1 MTPDKNDDT
10 VLLRLPGKLKAALLT
25 EAAKNGRRITAE
37 INIRLTDSLNQDTPT
52 NTAAKVTTYSRATPV
67 KALTTGEPGGEPTL
81 SDLDAA
87 MLKVFHSLPV
97 DKQLALLS
105 LFK

>member
-1 MTPDKNDDT
+1 MTPEKNDDT
-10 VLLRLPGKLKAALLT
+10 VLLRLPAKLKAALLT

-37 INIRLTDSLNQDTPT
+37 INIRLTDSFNPGTTQ
-52 NTAAKVTTYSRATPV
+52 NAGAKITTYPKAPAV
-67 KALTTGEPGGEPTL
+67 KALTTGEPGSDAAL
-81 SDLDAA
+81 SDLDIA

>member
-1 MTPDKNDDT
+1 MTPEKNDAT
-10 VLLRLPGKLKAALLT
+10 VLLRLPADLKAALLK

-37 INIRLTDSLNQDTPT
+37 INIRLTDSLKQNSPT
-52 NTAAKVTTYSRATPV
+52 NAAEQVTTYPKATPV
-67 KALTTGEPGGEPTL
+67 KALTTGEPGMAPPL